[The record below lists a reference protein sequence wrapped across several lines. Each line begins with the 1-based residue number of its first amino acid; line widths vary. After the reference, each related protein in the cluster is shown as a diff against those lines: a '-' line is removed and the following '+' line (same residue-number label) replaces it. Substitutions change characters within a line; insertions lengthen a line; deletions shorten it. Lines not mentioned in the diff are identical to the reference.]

1 MTGST
6 ADAKSLDQP
15 GVAQPAFGMPGTP
28 LNAWQASQALA
39 AVPHISLDQLI
50 PPPARVVVVAPHPDD
65 ENLGCGGLLAGLA
78 ARGSCITVVAVTDG
92 EGSHPDSSRWPERLL
107 RSTRRQ
113 ESQTAM
119 ARLGFTDSQVEWHHL
134 ALSDGQVAAHADA
147 LQAQLMSLLQPGDRL
162 LTTWR
167 GDGHCDHEAT
177 GGIAAR
183 CAAAA
188 NARLIEVPVW
198 AWHWASPEDPRIPW
212 RRAFKLPLAARQ
224 LARKAAAVESHVSQ
238 LHPDPSTGAAPVLAE
253 GTLARLLQPFELV
266 FL

>member
-28 LNAWQASQALA
+28 LNAWRASQALA
-39 AVPHISLDQLI
+39 AVPSIRLDQLI

-78 ARGSCITVVAVTDG
+78 ARGSCIAVVAVTDG

-147 LQAQLMSLLQPGDRL
+147 LQAQLMS
-162 LTTWR
+162 
-167 GDGHCDHEAT
+167 
-177 GGIAAR
+177 
-183 CAAAA
+183 
-188 NARLIEVPVW
+188 VPVW

-224 LARKAAAVESHVSQ
+224 LARKAAAVDAHVSQ